1 MQGMNRK
8 MDDKIVKQLIQEDFV
23 GLPDPATE
31 QRLHQTF
38 MLRSAAYKTRQNSFG
53 GFFGWLFSS
62 RQLATK
68 MAFATIVTAFFL
80 IKPGVNT
87 NQHLP
92 SAPDSTRI
100 DQSRA
105 QDSAFLRLP
114 DNANKDS
121 VF

>member
-1 MQGMNRK
+1 MNRK

-31 QRLHQTF
+31 QRLHQAF